1 MPSQG
6 DVGEEIWAPLVTFF
20 RCRRCVRC
28 AGRAVAAGQ
37 HSFCINCV
45 ISLLLTCFQ
54 LAVHLPTSAPHH
66 CTLFEAGEQTL
77 AELNERAHALT
88 LAEIHR

>member
-45 ISLLLTCFQ
+45 ISLLPACCA
-54 LAVHLPTSAPHH
+54 LAYVCPSSLHSLKQESRR
-66 CTLFEAGEQTL
+66 LS
-77 AELNERAHALT
+77 ELNERAHALT

>member
-37 HSFCINCV
+37 HSFCIKCV
-45 ISLLLTCFQ
+45 ISLLP
-54 LAVHLPTSAPHH
+54 ASVHLPTSVPHH
-66 CTLFEAGEQTL
+66 CTL
-77 AELNERAHALT
+77 
-88 LAEIHR
+88 